1 LSAIIGIVFAQRV
14 YIYPKSYR
22 MLIRS
27 IFLLIFLMPTFIQA
41 QESVK
46 SSVTDVTVFL
56 QGAQVHRKAN
66 FSLKPGDNR
75 IIFKDLSPQLDA
87 NSIQIKGNPDFMIFS
102 VKHSINYLGDQTL
115 SPDIQSKKDSLED
128 LQFKLQMRQA
138 LRGVFGE
145 EKQMILTNRSIKGND
160 ANLLA
165 DDLMEVADFYRN
177 RLKEIEFRILEL
189 NQEEREINES
199 IYRLQNELNDLN
211 ARFTKYTSEIEVLL
225 RSEKTK
231 STTIEF
237 SYLSMNAG
245 WYPVYDIRANE
256 IGVPVE
262 LAYRAKVY
270 QSTGDDWKSVN
281 LSLSTGNPSAGGT
294 PPAIYPWYLYMN
306 DPIVQAQ
313 GKSGYRKDRAYGDV
327 PVAATEELYMWND
340 DMKANTLQDKV
351 TVQSNLTNVEFKIG
365 VPSDIP
371 SDNQH
376 YDVQIQQFDLPAEYR
391 YFVAPSAD
399 KDAFLIAR
407 ARDWREHNLLS
418 GETNIYYQGTFVGKS
433 YIDPSVTSDTLELS
447 LGRDNAISVTRD
459 QIKEFCKT
467 SVLGSKKATTK
478 AFKIKVTN
486 GKKKEINILVRDQVP
501 LSTNAEI
508 EVNNEEVSGG
518 KFDAET
524 GFVDWDLKLAPGE
537 TKELILRYTVKYP
550 KKKIIPNL

>member
-1 LSAIIGIVFAQRV
+1 MGRIWRCLRHHHLSAIIGIVFAQRV

-225 RSEKTK
+225 RS
-231 STTIEF
+231 
-237 SYLSMNAG
+237 
-245 WYPVYDIRANE
+245 
-256 IGVPVE
+256 
-262 LAYRAKVY
+262 
-270 QSTGDDWKSVN
+270 
-281 LSLSTGNPSAGGT
+281 
-294 PPAIYPWYLYMN
+294 
-306 DPIVQAQ
+306 
-313 GKSGYRKDRAYGDV
+313 
-327 PVAATEELYMWND
+327 
-340 DMKANTLQDKV
+340 
-351 TVQSNLTNVEFKIG
+351 
-365 VPSDIP
+365 
-371 SDNQH
+371 
-376 YDVQIQQFDLPAEYR
+376 
-391 YFVAPSAD
+391 
-399 KDAFLIAR
+399 
-407 ARDWREHNLLS
+407 
-418 GETNIYYQGTFVGKS
+418 
-433 YIDPSVTSDTLELS
+433 
-447 LGRDNAISVTRD
+447 
-459 QIKEFCKT
+459 
-467 SVLGSKKATTK
+467 
-478 AFKIKVTN
+478 
-486 GKKKEINILVRDQVP
+486 
-501 LSTNAEI
+501 
-508 EVNNEEVSGG
+508 
-518 KFDAET
+518 
-524 GFVDWDLKLAPGE
+524 
-537 TKELILRYTVKYP
+537 
-550 KKKIIPNL
+550 